1 VLQKPNENDFQ
12 RISNWFQEEKLKSMV
27 GKVVKFS
34 DLQGIKDVCTQIASA
49 KGGIGKAVG
58 QI

>member
-1 VLQKPNENDFQ
+1 
-12 RISNWFQEEKLKSMV
+12 MV